1 MFYRDT
7 WAEINLDALRHN
19 CREIQKL
26 TNKKMI
32 AVLKANAY
40 GHCDYWVAKTAM
52 EEGAEMVAVAYMD
65 EALALRKQG
74 FTSEILVL
82 GHIRC
87 TDIALASEYRIT
99 LTVISLEWLKECIS

>member
-52 EEGAEMVAVAYMD
+52 EEGAAMVAVAYLD
-65 EALALRKQG
+65 EALSLRKQG
-74 FTSEILVL
+74 FTRIRSYSCCRYSTGTDSSYYVNRSEF
-82 GHIRC
+82 G
-87 TDIALASEYRIT
+87 LAE
-99 LTVISLEWLKECIS
+99 